1 MDWFS
6 LVLVGG
12 VDITPVFFFFFFSFF
27 FFCWFFFFLPGAPK
41 RAFSPARVEKSRE
54 TQSTRAR
61 HGCGGPAGCPWA

>member
-12 VDITPVFFFFFFSFF
+12 VDITPVFFFF
-27 FFCWFFFFLPGAPK
+27 CWFFFFAWGSK
-41 RAFSPARVEKSRE
+41 KSFFPARVEKSRE

>member
-12 VDITPVFFFFFFSFF
+12 VDITPVFFFF